1 MGELMEQRFVH
12 RLEKELERAIEEL
25 FAARDKSRHIP
36 HRPSRHTLQMM
47 AKAAIA
53 VFEAAAETAPSKPS
67 RNEPPKDDTKRQRFE
82 TAYEGTPP
90 WDLRHA
96 QPALV
101 AIADRVKGSLLDVGC
116 GTGENALFFAEKGH
130 EVIGVDF
137 VDHAVD
143 EARRKAKQRHLRA
156 EFLQMD
162 ALKLKEL
169 GRTFDSVID
178 CGLFH
183 VLCDEDRAAYVEALA
198 GVTRPGSRMFLMCF
212 RDEEPGN
219 RGPRRISQAELRAA
233 FACGWKVESI
243 EPIHFEP
250 NPESDDRDFSDD
262 GPKGWLATIQR
273 V

>member
-1 MGELMEQRFVH
+1 MGDFMEQRFVH
-12 RLEKELERAIEEL
+12 RLEKELEQAIEDL
-25 FAARDKSRHIP
+25 FAARNKSRQFP
-36 HRPSRHTLQMM
+36 HRPSPHTLQMM
-47 AKAAIA
+47 AKAAVA
-53 VFEAAAETAPSKPS
+53 VYETAAETASSKPP
-67 RNEPPKDDTKRQRFE
+67 RGAPPRGDAKRERFE

-90 WDLRHA
+90 WDLQHP
-96 QPALV
+96 QPALA
-101 AIADRVKGSLLDVGC
+101 AIADRIKGSVLDVGC

-130 EVIGVDF
+130 EVVGVDF
-137 VDHAVD
+137 VEHAV
-143 EARRKAKQRHLRA
+143 EQARRKAKKRHLRA

-162 ALKLKEL
+162 ALNLKEL
-169 GRTFDSVID
+169 GRGFDSVID

-198 GVTRPGSRMFLMCF
+198 GVTRPGSHMFLMCF

-219 RGPRRISQAELRAA
+219 RGPRRISQGELRAA
-233 FACGWKVESI
+233 FQRGWKVEAI

-250 NPESDDRDFSDD
+250 NPESEDREFSEG